1 MVLLKVLHRAFLLTP
16 MANPP
21 ESIRSGNYGH
31 PARATWWLKQSVIY
45 FLGLLGMKLCVFFI
59 FQLLPWIAWVGDWA
73 LRWTE
78 GSEALQILFVMF
90 IFPLIM
96 NALQYWIIDGFIKDP
111 AGGESEYEAAAG
123 DDDDDESGDEAWLER
138 HRRERRED
146 EDSDIEATEA
156 ETLKEANPTAVPI
169 RREYDPHID
178 GAGSSRE
185 GRKERRE

>member
-1 MVLLKVLHRAFLLTP
+1 LLKVFHRAFLLTP

-31 PARATWWLKQSVIY
+31 PPRATWWLKQSFIY

-96 NALQYWIIDGFIKDP
+96 NAMQYWIVDGFIKDP
-111 AGGESEYEAAAG
+111 AGNESHYEVAAG
-123 DDDDDESGDEAWLER
+123 DESDDESDDEWLER
-138 HRRERRED
+138 RRQRGID
-146 EDSDIEATEA
+146 EDSDVEEAA
-156 ETLKEANPTAVPI
+156 DGPLKEANPTAVPA
-169 RREYDPHID
+169 RGREYDPHIES
-178 GAGSSRE
+178 ASSRDK
-185 GRKERRE
+185 RKERSE